1 MRVTGWGSEEGLV
14 EKLCWEWGVQGERDV
29 DGDWVPRKTCPH
41 PIPRPGAVAL
51 FGNGVYAIW
60 LGYGS

>member
-29 DGDWVPRKTCPH
+29 DEKMIHRNRGDPVNRGMF
-41 PIPRPGAVAL
+41 I
-51 FGNGVYAIW
+51 NSSEY
-60 LGYGS
+60 